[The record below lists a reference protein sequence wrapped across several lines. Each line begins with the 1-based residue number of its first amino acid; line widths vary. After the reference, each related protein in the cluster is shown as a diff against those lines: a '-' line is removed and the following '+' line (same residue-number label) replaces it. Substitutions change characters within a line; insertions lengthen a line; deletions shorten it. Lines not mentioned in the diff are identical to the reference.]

1 MPPAKFS
8 RPAGGYTLFIWVPE
22 KRTVQPSGGC
32 TLSIWMKERPAVKP
46 CRPAGGPTLSMH
58 RRGAVGWQYPGS
70 VNIALIRT
78 GFAVITAQMIPS
90 LAPGAELV
98 RRRSCVAQNRI
109 ALCYTGLTVNTAHST
124 TSPIRGDEL
133 ANTVFSCRR
142 AHRGSRRLSCR
153 RVFWGSR
160 QLKDKGHTIGMK

>member
-22 KRTVQPSGGC
+22 RRTVQPSGGC

-98 RRRSCVAQNRI
+98 RRRGCVAQNRI
-109 ALCYTGLTVNTAHST
+109 ALCYTGLAVNTAHIT
-124 TSPIRGDEL
+124 ASPIRGDEL

-160 QLKDKGHTIGMK
+160 QIKDKAHTIRMK